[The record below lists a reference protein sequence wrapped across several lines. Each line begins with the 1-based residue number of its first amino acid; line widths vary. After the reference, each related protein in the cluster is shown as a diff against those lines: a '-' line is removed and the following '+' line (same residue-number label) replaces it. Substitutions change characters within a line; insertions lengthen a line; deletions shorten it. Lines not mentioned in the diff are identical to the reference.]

1 MRFKLLFLIGLFS
14 LNASAERLLSE
25 VEVFSSA
32 VNGKIE
38 LTLYGQTEVYLDEV
52 PKDRI
57 CGIHRKA
64 YVKAKDR
71 KRGKTE
77 QGTALY
83 DESGKLIGK
92 AEKAIF
98 LLDNPDTTGIPFFFY
113 VRGYIYSDRIDV
125 NSIPEKVLAMD
136 LKEHKGQMDSAQ
148 LAGFLAKFSFEHTA
162 DTMGFHLFQMEEEEN
177 VRLSLIFQNKQ
188 LVAIVPTRTLELSTF
203 TTKLETPGA
212 LIYYLEE
219 LREEEEAWLVGYFKV
234 R

>member
-1 MRFKLLFLIGLFS
+1 MKFQLLLLLGLLS

-32 VNGKIE
+32 VNGKVE
-38 LTLYGQTEVYLDEV
+38 MTLYGNTEVFLDEV

-57 CGIHRKA
+57 CRIHCKA
-64 YVKAKDR
+64 FVKAQDR
-71 KRGKTE
+71 VRGKTE
-77 QGTALY
+77 KGTKLY
-83 DESGKLIGK
+83 NEAGNLIGK
-92 AEKAIF
+92 AETVTY
-98 LLDNPDTTGIPFFFY
+98 LLENPDTTGIPYFFY
-113 VRGYIYSDRIDV
+113 LRGYVYSDRIDTRT
-125 NSIPEKVLAMD
+125 IPEKVLAQE
-136 LKEHKGQMDSAQ
+136 LKEHKGRLDSSL
-148 LAGFLAKFSFEHTA
+148 LAGFLAKFYFSHAA
-162 DTMGFHLFQMEEEEN
+162 DTMGFHLYEMVEQEH

-203 TTKLETPGA
+203 TTKLETPEA